1 MDKNKFKESQVKGLA
16 FRRVCDKGVL
26 IGLGISVVF
35 FVAGAVSAL
44 MSDHS
49 YRKKIR
55 NEYGK

>member
-1 MDKNKFKESQVKGLA
+1 MDKNKFKESQIRGLS

-26 IGLGISVVF
+26 IGLGICVVSF
-35 FVAGAVSAL
+35 LAGAVSAL
-44 MSDHS
+44 KDDHS